1 MGRRDGRDR
10 EQRRGNWPREKEG
23 KNWYFRF
30 RQTTKKNQFR
40 AKIYHVI
47 TYLQWESKGSL
58 IAERFNRKNS
68 TGKAKFWPKVLRHS
82 LPIEKLCE
90 RDKKKQNFTGR
101 QNEVLRFHL
110 SVLAKNL
117 PPKLNH
123 VVLCFN
129 FS

>member
-1 MGRRDGRDR
+1 MSSSMGRLDGRDR

-47 TYLQWESKGSL
+47 TYLQWENMGSL

-68 TGKAKFWPKVLRHS
+68 SGKAKFWPRVLTDS
-82 LPIEKLCE
+82 LPRE
-90 RDKKKQNFTGR
+90 
-101 QNEVLRFHL
+101 
-110 SVLAKNL
+110 
-117 PPKLNH
+117 
-123 VVLCFN
+123 
-129 FS
+129 